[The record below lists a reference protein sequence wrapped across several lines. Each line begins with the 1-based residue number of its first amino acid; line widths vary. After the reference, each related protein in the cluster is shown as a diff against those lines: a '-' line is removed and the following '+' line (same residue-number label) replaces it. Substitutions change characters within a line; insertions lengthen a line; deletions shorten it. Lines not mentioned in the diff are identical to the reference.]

1 MWFCIFHPLP
11 LLPKELPVPPS
22 EGVQFCHVFSPP
34 SEGAQFCHVFSPP
47 SEGVQ
52 FCHVFS
58 PPSEGA
64 QMTLLV
70 IGRLVSEASPA
81 YEPTCF
87 MPQRQGI
94 AAFAAVVEGKR
105 KRETAQKA
113 CIRGEGGNALPQRQ
127 GIAGFA
133 AVVEGKR
140 KMETAQ
146 KTCIRGEGG
155 NALPQRQRI
164 AGFGAVVEGCVVERG
179 GGWGEAGGKGED

>member
-1 MWFCIFHPLP
+1 MRSLQGGGTSNDAHLPTDPAPDSHPEGVANPRIFLTPSEEVADPHIFP
-11 LLPKELPVPPS
+11 LLPKELPV
-22 EGVQFCHVFSPP
+22 
-34 SEGAQFCHVFSPP
+34 PP

-70 IGRLVSEASPA
+70 IGRLVSIGHPLRVSFRVASLGFHSGRCRLKRLISTTFSKIR

-94 AAFAAVVEGKR
+94 AGFAAVVEGKR

-113 CIRGEGGNALPQRQ
+113 CIMGDVEKTMPQRQ
-127 GIAGFA
+127 GIAGF
-133 AVVEGKR
+133 
-140 KMETAQ
+140 
-146 KTCIRGEGG
+146 
-155 NALPQRQRI
+155 
-164 AGFGAVVEGCVVERG
+164 GAVVE
-179 GGWGEAGGKGED
+179 